1 MSKKIH
7 LNSKN
12 IIIGTMPEIFSEN
25 MNNRYDNMNTC
36 LQHMP
41 HKKTDASRNVS
52 VCRRHLS
59 RLVHIS
65 L

>member
-1 MSKKIH
+1 
-7 LNSKN
+7 
-12 IIIGTMPEIFSEN
+12 MPETFSEN
-25 MNNRYDNMNTC
+25 MNNRYDNLNIRFQYM
-36 LQHMP
+36 Q

>member
-1 MSKKIH
+1 
-7 LNSKN
+7 
-12 IIIGTMPEIFSEN
+12 MPEAFSEN

-36 LQHMP
+36 LQQMQ
-41 HKKTDASRNVS
+41 HKKTDASRNNS

>member
-1 MSKKIH
+1 
-7 LNSKN
+7 
-12 IIIGTMPEIFSEN
+12 MPEAFSEN
-25 MNNRYDNMNTC
+25 MNNQYDNLNIRF
-36 LQHMP
+36 QHMQ
-41 HKKTDASRNVS
+41 HKKTDTSRNNS

>member
-1 MSKKIH
+1 
-7 LNSKN
+7 
-12 IIIGTMPEIFSEN
+12 MPEIFSEN
-25 MNNRYDNMNTC
+25 MNNRYDNLNIRF
-36 LQHMP
+36 QHMQY
-41 HKKTDASRNVS
+41 KKTDASRNNS

>member
-1 MSKKIH
+1 MS
-7 LNSKN
+7 
-12 IIIGTMPEIFSEN
+12 EAFSEN

-36 LQHMP
+36 LQHMQ
-41 HKKTDASRNVS
+41 HKKTDASRNNS